1 MSADI
6 AREAE
11 ARHDK
16 AQESN
21 EPAEV
26 QHKTFWQAALPVFAC
41 GAGLF
46 SDGYIN
52 NVSTGKFAPGKN
64 HMLTAL
70 TRSLGR

>member
-21 EPAEV
+21 EPVEV